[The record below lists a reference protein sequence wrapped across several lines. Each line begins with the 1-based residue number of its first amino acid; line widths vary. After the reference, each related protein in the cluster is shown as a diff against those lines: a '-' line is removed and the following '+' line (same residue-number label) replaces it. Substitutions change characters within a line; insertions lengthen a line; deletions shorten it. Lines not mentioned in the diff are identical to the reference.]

1 MKSTIQTPSARI
13 LAKLLKNK
21 LALAGFFF
29 IVLTFL
35 MALFGY
41 LIIPDHSPMA
51 NEMHLELSTKKPFAK
66 AQFLALRKNKIITP
80 VSFWSRLANGQES
93 EFQYIP
99 IQSYQFSDS
108 TIQITL
114 LDQQKPVSYNLASI
128 VYPIAD
134 ASAISYSQQAFQ
146 LHTLDGQIINIST
159 SALLTKIK
167 QDQIFTRTYI
177 FGTDRYGR
185 DVFSRIVLGSRVS
198 LSVGLVSVVISLLIG
213 LALGAMAGFY
223 RGSVDELISWLINV
237 IWSLPTLLLVIAIS
251 FALGKGFWQVFI
263 AIGLSMWV
271 EVARLVRGQILSV
284 RELEYVEAARAMGF
298 GNFRIIYKH
307 ILPNIMGPLLVIA
320 AANFA
325 SAILL
330 EAGLSFLGFGAQ
342 PPMPTWGGMVK
353 EHYGYIIIDAAYL
366 AIIPGIAIMLLVFAF
381 NIFSSGLSD
390 AFETKGNNV
399 SV

>member
-66 AQFLALRKNKIITP
+66 ARFLALRKNKIITS

-99 IQSYQFSDS
+99 IQSYRFSDS

-114 LDQQKPVSYNLASI
+114 IDQQKPVSYNLASI

-134 ASAISYSQQAFQ
+134 ASAITYSQQSFQ
-146 LHTLDGQIINIST
+146 LHTLDGQTIKIST
-159 SALLTKIK
+159 ADLLTKIK

-185 DVFSRIVLGSRVS
+185 DLFSRIILGSRVS

-223 RGSVDELISWLINV
+223 RGYVDEIISWLINV

-298 GNFRIIYKH
+298 SNFRIIYKH

-381 NIFSSGLSD
+381 NIFSTGLSD

>member
-29 IVLTFL
+29 IALTFL

-146 LHTLDGQIINIST
+146 LHTLDGQTINIST
-159 SALLTKIK
+159 TALLTKIK

-185 DVFSRIVLGSRVS
+185 DLFSRIVLGSRVS

>member
-66 AQFLALRKNKIITP
+66 AQFLAMRKNKIITP

-134 ASAISYSQQAFQ
+134 ASAITYSQQAFQ

-185 DVFSRIVLGSRVS
+185 DLFSRIILGSRVS

>member
-1 MKSTIQTPSARI
+1 MKSTITPSARI

-66 AQFLALRKNKIITP
+66 VQFLAMRKNKIITP

-146 LHTLDGQIINIST
+146 LRTLDGQIINIST

-185 DVFSRIVLGSRVS
+185 DLFSRIILGSRVS

>member
-134 ASAISYSQQAFQ
+134 ASAITYSQQAFQ
-146 LHTLDGQIINIST
+146 LRTLDGQIINIST

-185 DVFSRIVLGSRVS
+185 DLFSRIVLGSRVS